1 MKKTLLGIVAAC
13 TFAIIAIAAEAPFN
27 DDVPDKYTVKKG
39 DTLWDISELYLR
51 DPWLWPEIW
60 YVNPQIRNPH
70 LIYPGDIISLV
81 YIDGRPRLML
91 ERGRDVKLSP
101 GVKVLP
107 HAEAIPALPLDII
120 NNFLSRNRIVT
131 QEEVDAA
138 PYVVA
143 GYEKRLL
150 SGVGDTFYARGQFD
164 ETPAYGLY
172 RIGKPYMDPET
183 EELLGIRAQDVG
195 SAKLKTVDADTDI
208 GTLLATR
215 TEEEVR
221 VGERLLPHEERR
233 LESTFYPNAPE
244 DTVEGVIMAVEGGI
258 SQVGHLDVVAINR
271 GEREGLAPGNV
282 LAIYKQG
289 ETVTDKVAK
298 EKITL
303 PDERGGLLM
312 IFRTFEKM
320 SYGLVLSA
328 DRPLAVNDV
337 VKNP

>member
-1 MKKTLLGIVAAC
+1 MKKTLLGVVAAC
-13 TFAIIAIAAEAPFN
+13 TFAVIAIAAEAPFKEN
-27 DDVPDKYTVKKG
+27 IPDKYTVKTG
-39 DTLWDISELYLR
+39 DTLWDISDFFLR

-60 YVNPQIRNPH
+60 YVNPQIKNPH

-91 ERGRDVKLSP
+91 ERSRNVKLSP
-101 GVKVLP
+101 GVKILP

-120 NNFLSRNRIVT
+120 NNFLSRNRVVT

-150 SGVGDTFYARGQFD
+150 SGVNDTFYARGQFD

-172 RIGKPYMDPET
+172 RIDKPYRDPET
-183 EELLGIRAQDVG
+183 KEELGIRAQDVG
-195 SAKLKTVDADTDI
+195 SAKLKTIDDDI

-215 TEEEVR
+215 VIEEIR

-233 LESTFYPNAPE
+233 LESIFYPSAPDSE
-244 DTVEGVIMAVEGGI
+244 VKGVIMAVEGGI
-258 SQVGHLDVVAINR
+258 SQVGHLDVVAINK
-271 GEREGLAPGNV
+271 GEREGLKQGNV
-282 LAIYKQG
+282 LAIFKHG
-289 ETVTDKVAK
+289 EIVVDKVAK

-303 PDERGGLLM
+303 PNERGGLLM
-312 IFRTFEKM
+312 IFRTFEKL
-320 SYGLVLSA
+320 SYGLILNA
-328 DRPLAVNDV
+328 ERPLAVGDV

>member
-27 DDVPDKYTVKKG
+27 EDVPDKYTVKRG
-39 DTLWDISELYLR
+39 DTLWDISEFYLR

-70 LIYPGDIISLV
+70 LIYPGDIISMV

-91 ERGRDVKLSP
+91 ERGRNVKLSP

-107 HAEAIPALPLDII
+107 HAEAIPSLPLDII

-143 GYEKRLL
+143 GHEKRLL
-150 SGVGDTFYARGQFD
+150 SGVGDDFYARGQFD

-172 RIGKPYMDPET
+172 RIGKPYIDPET
-183 EELLGIRAQDVG
+183 EEPLGIRAQDVG
-195 SAKLKTVDADTDI
+195 SAKLKTVDGDI

-215 TEEEVR
+215 TVEEVR
-221 VGERLLPHEERR
+221 VGERLLPHEERL
-233 LESTFYPNAPE
+233 LESTFYPSAPE

-289 ETVTDKVAK
+289 ETVTDSVAK

-328 DRPLAVNDV
+328 DRPLAVSDT

>member
-1 MKKTLLGIVAAC
+1 
-13 TFAIIAIAAEAPFN
+13 
-27 DDVPDKYTVKKG
+27 
-39 DTLWDISELYLR
+39 
-51 DPWLWPEIW
+51 
-60 YVNPQIRNPH
+60 H

-81 YIDGRPRLML
+81 YIDGRPRLTL
-91 ERGRDVKLSP
+91 ERGRNVKLSP

-143 GYEKRLL
+143 GHEKRLL
-150 SGVGDTFYARGQFD
+150 SGVGDDFYARGQFD
-164 ETPAYGLY
+164 ETPVYGLY
-172 RIGKPYMDPET
+172 RIGKPYIDPET
-183 EELLGIRAQDVG
+183 EEPLGIRAQDVG
-195 SAKLKTVDADTDI
+195 SAKLKTVDGDI

-215 TEEEVR
+215 TVEEVR

-233 LESTFYPNAPE
+233 LESTFYPSAPE

-271 GEREGLAPGNV
+271 GEREGLTVGNV

-289 ETVTDKVAK
+289 EIVTDRVAK

-303 PDERGGLLM
+303 PNERGGLLM

-328 DRPLAVNDV
+328 DRPLAINDV